1 MELITPDFGLLFW
14 MTLAFG
20 IVFFVLAKFAF
31 PVINGM
37 LKKREEEINNALELA
52 ERTHKEMEQL
62 QANNEQLLQQAR
74 EERIK
79 MLNEAKQMSDK
90 FIEEAKVKANIEK
103 DRIIESAK
111 EIIEHE
117 KMSATTEVKN
127 QIADISIKVAEKII
141 AKKLD
146 SDKEQL
152 DYINR
157 LLEEIEKRNQM
168 K

>member
-20 IVFFVLAKFAF
+20 IVFFILAKFAF

-37 LKKREEEINNALELA
+37 LKKREEDINNALELA

-62 QANNEQLLQQAR
+62 QANNEQLLQQAK
-74 EERIK
+74 EERMK
-79 MLNEAKQMSDK
+79 MLNEAKQLSDK
-90 FIEEAKVKANIEK
+90 FIEEAKNKANEEK
-103 DRIIESAK
+103 DRIIENAK

-117 KMSATTEVKN
+117 KMAATTEIKN

-157 LLEEIEKRNQM
+157 LLEEIEERNQM
-168 K
+168 N

>member
-20 IVFFVLAKFAF
+20 IVFFVLAKFAL

-74 EERIK
+74 EERTK
-79 MLNEAKQMSDK
+79 MLNEAKQISDK
-90 FIEEAKVKANIEK
+90 FIEEAKAKANEEK
-103 DRIIESAK
+103 DRIIENAK

-117 KMSATTEVKN
+117 KMVATIEVKN

-141 AKKLD
+141 GKALE

-157 LLEEIEKRNQM
+157 LLKEIEDNNKIQ
-168 K
+168 

>member
-62 QANNEQLLQQAR
+62 QADNEQLLQQAR
-74 EERIK
+74 EERVK
-79 MLNEAKQMSDK
+79 MLNEAKQLSDK
-90 FIEEAKVKANIEK
+90 FVEEAKVKANEEK
-103 DRIIESAK
+103 DRIIENAK
-111 EIIEHE
+111 EMIEHE
-117 KMSATTEVKN
+117 KLAATTEIKN

-141 AKKLD
+141 GKALE

-157 LLEEIEKRNQM
+157 LLEEIEDRNQM
-168 K
+168 N

>member
-14 MTLAFG
+14 MTIAFG

-74 EERIK
+74 EERVK
-79 MLNEAKQMSDK
+79 MLNEAKQLSDK
-90 FIEEAKVKANIEK
+90 FVEDAKAKANEEK
-103 DRIIESAK
+103 DRIIENAK
-111 EIIEHE
+111 EVIEHE
-117 KMSATTEVKN
+117 KLAATTEIKN
-127 QIADISIKVAEKII
+127 QIADISIKVAEKILGK
-141 AKKLD
+141 ALE

-157 LLEEIEKRNQM
+157 LLEEIEERNQIH
-168 K
+168 

>member
-14 MTLAFG
+14 MTIAFG

-62 QANNEQLLQQAR
+62 QADNEQLLQQAR
-74 EERIK
+74 EERVK
-79 MLNEAKQMSDK
+79 MLNEAKQLSDK
-90 FIEEAKVKANIEK
+90 FVEDAKAKANEEK
-103 DRIIESAK
+103 DRIIENAK
-111 EIIEHE
+111 AVIEHE
-117 KMSATTEVKN
+117 KLAATTEIKN
-127 QIADISIKVAEKII
+127 QIADISIKVAEKILGK
-141 AKKLD
+141 ALE

-157 LLEEIEKRNQM
+157 LLEEIEERNQIH
-168 K
+168 

>member
-1 MELITPDFGLLFW
+1 MELITHDFGLLFW
-14 MTLAFG
+14 MTIAFG

-62 QANNEQLLQQAR
+62 QADNEQLLQQAR
-74 EERIK
+74 EERVK
-79 MLNEAKQMSDK
+79 MLNEAKQLSDK
-90 FIEEAKVKANIEK
+90 FVEDAKVKANEEK
-103 DRIIESAK
+103 DRIIENAK
-111 EIIEHE
+111 EVIEHE
-117 KMSATTEVKN
+117 KLAATTEIKN
-127 QIADISIKVAEKII
+127 QIADISIKVAEKILGK
-141 AKKLD
+141 ALE

-157 LLEEIEKRNQM
+157 LLEEIEERNQIH
-168 K
+168 

>member
-14 MTLAFG
+14 MTIAFG

-74 EERIK
+74 EERVK
-79 MLNEAKQMSDK
+79 MLNEAKQLSDK
-90 FIEEAKVKANIEK
+90 FVEDAKAKANEEK
-103 DRIIESAK
+103 DRIIENAK
-111 EIIEHE
+111 EVIEHE
-117 KMSATTEVKN
+117 KMAATTEIKN
-127 QIADISIKVAEKII
+127 QIADISIKVAEKILGK
-141 AKKLD
+141 ALE

-157 LLEEIEKRNQM
+157 LLEEIEERNQIH
-168 K
+168 

>member
-20 IVFFVLAKFAF
+20 IVFFILAKFAF

-62 QANNEQLLQQAR
+62 QSNNEALLQQAR
-74 EERIK
+74 EERDKI
-79 MLNEAKQMSDK
+79 LNEAKQISDK
-90 FIEEAKVKANIEK
+90 FIEDAKVKANEEK
-103 DRIIESAK
+103 DRIIESAR
-111 EIIEHE
+111 ETIEHE
-117 KMSATTEVKN
+117 KMAATTEIKN

-141 AKKLD
+141 GKNLD

-157 LLEEIEKRNQM
+157 LLQDIEENQ
-168 K
+168 KK

>member
-20 IVFFVLAKFAF
+20 IVFFILAKFAF

-37 LKKREEEINNALELA
+37 LKKREEEITNALELA

-62 QANNEQLLQQAR
+62 QANNEILLQQAR
-74 EERIK
+74 EERDKI
-79 MLNEAKQMSDK
+79 LAEARIISDK
-90 FIEEAKVKANIEK
+90 FIEDAKVKANEEK

-117 KMSATTEVKN
+117 KMAATTEIKN

-141 AKKLD
+141 AKTLD
-146 SDKEQL
+146 TDQEQL

-157 LLEEIEKRNQM
+157 LLQDIEDKNQTH
-168 K
+168 

>member
-20 IVFFVLAKFAF
+20 IVFLVLAKFAF

-52 ERTHKEMEQL
+52 KRTHKEMEQL
-62 QANNEQLLQQAR
+62 QADNEQLLQQAR
-74 EERIK
+74 EERVK
-79 MLNEAKQMSDK
+79 MLNEAKQLSDK
-90 FIEEAKVKANIEK
+90 FVEEAKVKANEEK
-103 DRIIESAK
+103 DRIIENAK
-111 EIIEHE
+111 EVIEHE
-117 KMSATTEVKN
+117 KLAATTEIKN

-141 AKKLD
+141 GKALE

-157 LLEEIEKRNQM
+157 LLEEIEDRNQM

>member
-37 LKKREEEINNALELA
+37 LKKREEEINASLENAKHIHE
-52 ERTHKEMEQL
+52 EMEKKQERNKQIL
-62 QANNEQLLQQAR
+62 AQAR
-74 EERIK
+74 EEYDK
-79 MLNEAKQMSDK
+79 MIAEGRQAHDAYIDEAKK
-90 FIEEAKVKANIEK
+90 RANEEKERMVET
-103 DRIIESAK
+103 AK
-111 EIIEHE
+111 EAIEHE
-117 KMSATTEVKN
+117 KMAAVTEVKN
-127 QIADISIKVAEKII
+127 QIADISIKVAEKILG
-141 AKKLD
+141 KELS

-157 LLEEIEKRNQM
+157 LLQEIEERNQ
-168 K
+168 KA

>member
-20 IVFFVLAKFAF
+20 IVFFILAKFAF

-62 QANNEQLLQQAR
+62 QANNEALLHQAR
-74 EERIK
+74 EERDR
-79 MLNEAKQMSDK
+79 MLNEAKQISDK
-90 FIEEAKVKANIEK
+90 FIEEAKVKANEEK

-111 EIIEHE
+111 ETIEHE
-117 KMSATTEVKN
+117 KMAATTEIKN

-141 AKKLD
+141 GKNLD

-157 LLEEIEKRNQM
+157 LLQDIEENQ
-168 K
+168 KK